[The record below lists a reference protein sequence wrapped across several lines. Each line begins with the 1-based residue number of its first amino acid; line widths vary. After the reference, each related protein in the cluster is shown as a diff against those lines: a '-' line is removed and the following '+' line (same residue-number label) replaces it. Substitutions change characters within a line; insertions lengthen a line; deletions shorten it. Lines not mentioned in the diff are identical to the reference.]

1 MDSESDPD
9 NGQQVFVRRN
19 CPSSFNSATRHMFAV
34 SFSPSLG
41 VINTPRAILIHPKL
55 SNIGLGLTFVTVLLA
70 IVAPGVLLGVMMEQ
84 AELGITLSAAI
95 AGTFALAGHL
105 RRQSGYAL

>member
-9 NGQQVFVRRN
+9 DGQQVFIRRN
-19 CPSSFNSATRHMFAV
+19 CPSSFDSAARHMFAV

-41 VINTPRAILIHPKL
+41 VVDPPTAILIHPKL
-55 SNIGLGLTFVTVLLA
+55 SNIGLGLTFVAVLLA
-70 IVAPGVLLGVMMEQ
+70 IVAPGVLLGVIVGQ

-95 AGTFALAGHL
+95 AGTFALAGNL
-105 RRQSGYAL
+105 RRQV